1 MESAM
6 NKFARSAKQIQRFG
20 KDVEKTGRQITK
32 VGTNLTKAVT
42 TPILAL
48 GAGAIKT
55 AADFEQGM
63 SKVQS
68 ICQGTPKQMDKLAQK
83 AKEMGQKTKF
93 SAREAA
99 DAFTYMGM
107 AGWKTKEMLGGIEG
121 VMYLSGATGEGLAE
135 TADIVTDAMTSFK
148 LDATKTSKVFKD
160 ELGGIKEEVNN
171 TTRFVDVL
179 AQTARSSNTDVHML
193 GESFKYC
200 SSIAGEMNYSVED
213 VGIALG
219 TMANSGIK
227 ASKSGVYLKTAIQ
240 NMSKPTDDQYQ
251 AMVDLGIATGD
262 VEDKTFGLCQ
272 ALYDENGNA
281 KSLGDAMD
289 TLREKFQG
297 LSNDNQKI
305 AYATTIFGKQ
315 ASNGML
321 KILGAEDEAFNKLR
335 KSIYESNGAAKEM
348 YDVANDNLM
357 GQLTILKST
366 VESIAIA
373 FGDRLLPVV
382 KKAVSFIQGLANKF
396 ANLNKTQQN
405 QIIKFALLAAAAG
418 PAIAIFGKI
427 TTGVGKTISKFGRLG
442 YLLGHTDKLMKAI
455 FSPGHIVVAV
465 LLAIGAAV
473 YIVIKHWDKFKDTF
487 QKIEPVLKRVAEGIS
502 NAISKFIEKAKQVF
516 ESCKEPIGNFIN
528 ILKDGFLAILPHIKK
543 GASTILNF
551 GKSVWG
557 VIKKI
562 PGAIKSLPNTIKQ
575 SFTKMGGD
583 VNKLKATFQK
593 IKDSIVKF
601 ANAVKQGFVAILP
614 HIKKGAATILNFGK
628 SVIKTIKKIPSVI
641 KSLPKTFAKAFNKMG
656 GDTEAFKEKFR
667 SITNS
672 LKNIW
677 KNLKTLFSTACNA
690 IKNKFGELK
699 NSVSKHSGKIKGAI
713 RMVKSVFVISFDVI
727 KGVLSNFVTAAS
739 DILQGLFTAL
749 DGVIEFITGV
759 FTSDW
764 SKAWNGVKK
773 IFKGI
778 FESFVGLAKT
788 PINAVIGIINGVI
801 SGINNLGFTIP
812 DWIPKIGGEEFS
824 VNIPTI
830 PMLYKGTTNWA
841 GGIAMVHDR
850 GAEIIDLP
858 KGSRVYPH
866 DKSIQMAQQDGIS
879 FALHAIRQAV
889 TKVAKD
895 SSVIIPKRLKQA
907 YLKKNIGYEKEAFS
921 SSPVQVEKEK
931 TTVILPVDASYK
943 EKKTSQNA
951 YQGKQTVPNIQLTVN
966 FYNTKVTGYED
977 VKKLA
982 NDITKELVKQMEKVE
997 YNICL
1002 GE

>member
-543 GASTILNF
+543 GA
-551 GKSVWG
+551 
-557 VIKKI
+557 
-562 PGAIKSLPNTIKQ
+562 
-575 SFTKMGGD
+575 
-583 VNKLKATFQK
+583 
-593 IKDSIVKF
+593 
-601 ANAVKQGFVAILP
+601 
-614 HIKKGAATILNFGK
+614 ATILNFGK

-879 FALHAIRQAV
+879 FALHAVRQATIKAV
-889 TKVAKD
+889 KD
-895 SSVIIPKRLKQA
+895 SSGIIPKRLKQA
-907 YLKKNIGYEKEAFS
+907 YLKKIGYEKEVLS